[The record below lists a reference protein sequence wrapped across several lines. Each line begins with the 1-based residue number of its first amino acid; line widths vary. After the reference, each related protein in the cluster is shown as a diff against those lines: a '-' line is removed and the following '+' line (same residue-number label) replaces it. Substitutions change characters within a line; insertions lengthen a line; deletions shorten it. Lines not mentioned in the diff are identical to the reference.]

1 MQNHKITRIIIFA
14 LLLASVKTSAQNSIT
29 LNGNASLGMVSPNVF
44 GQFIEYM
51 GHCINGGVIDEGS
64 PLSDAKGIR
73 RDVLEKAKELAPTM
87 LRFPGGTSVKVFHW
101 EDGVGPLAERRSHKN
116 LVWGGI
122 DNYHFGTCEF
132 IQYCRE
138 LGCEP
143 VLVVNIST
151 GTPDEAANWVEY
163 CNGTGDT
170 YYANLRRK
178 HGFEQPF
185 HVKYWAL
192 GNEEA
197 AEPDA
202 GRHQDPKFYV
212 KDVWQYIKLM
222 KLTDPTIEL
231 IADGERGK
239 PEWNKTILE
248 GLNGAI
254 DYISYHGYVSTAAG
268 HPFSIYEDVDKVDK
282 ELTDFAANIRRY
294 APGDRPSSWNK
305 WYRFP
310 ARTKPIRIAMD
321 EWGIWERQGAVYGTT
336 DIYEWRHGL
345 ATARYL
351 NVILRH
357 AADLGMCNWAQ
368 MVNVLAPIMT
378 NETTSIRQTV
388 FFPLKEYR
396 HAALGESLPADVVS
410 EKADNNLNALDVAAT
425 IDRAGHKVVVFVV
438 NIAPKAVK
446 ASLSATRLGTLTLT
460 KSTILTGDRLDATN
474 VLEHPDRNV
483 VSTKVKTENRHVKD
497 FSFPAN
503 SVTVLNLTY

>member
-1 MQNHKITRIIIFA
+1 MLKYKIMLSLA
-14 LLLASVKTSAQNSIT
+14 LLCLAWGKASSQNAIT
-29 LNGNASLGMVSPNVF
+29 LDGNASLGKVSPYVF

-51 GHCINGGVIDEGS
+51 GQCVNGGVFEEGS
-64 PLSDAKGIR
+64 PLSDTKGVR
-73 RDVLEKAKELAPTM
+73 QDVLAKAKELAPTM
-87 LRFPGGTSVKVFHW
+87 LRFPGGTSIKVFHW
-101 EDGVGPLAERRSHKN
+101 EDGVGPLSERKSRKN

-143 VLVVNIST
+143 VLVINIST

-163 CNGTGDT
+163 CNGTEDT
-170 YYANLRRK
+170 YYANLRRS
-178 HGFEQPF
+178 HGFEKPF
-185 HVKYWAL
+185 NVKYWAL

-202 GRHQDPKFYV
+202 GRHQDPNFYV

-222 KLTDPTIEL
+222 KLTDPSIEL
-231 IADGERGK
+231 IANGERGK
-239 PEWNKTILE
+239 PEWNKAILE

-254 DYISYHGYVSTAAG
+254 NYISYHGYVSTAAG
-268 HPFSIYEDVDKVDK
+268 RPYSIFEGISQVDR
-282 ELTDFAANIRRY
+282 ELTAFAADIRKY
-294 APGDRPSSWNK
+294 APGDKPKTWQR

-310 ARTKPIRIAMD
+310 ARTKPIQIAMD

-345 ATARYL
+345 ATACYL

-357 AADLGMCNWAQ
+357 AADMGMCNWAQ

-378 NETTSIRQTV
+378 NKQTSIRQTV

-396 HAALGESLPADVVS
+396 HAALGESLTANVVS
-410 EKADNNLNALDVAAT
+410 EKANGNLNAIDAAAT
-425 IDRAGHKVVVFVV
+425 IDRDNRQIVLFVV
-438 NIAPKAVK
+438 NISPNAVK
-446 ASLSATRLGTLTLT
+446 TSLEAKNLGKLTLT
-460 KSTILTGDRLDATN
+460 KSTTLTGDKLDATN
-474 VLEHPDRNV
+474 VLEKPDRNV
-483 VSTKVKTENRHVKD
+483 VKTAVKAEKRNVKD
-497 FSFPAN
+497 YTFAAN
-503 SVTVLNLTY
+503 SVTVLTLSY